1 MKGQEKIP
9 VPLDG
14 SETSE
19 AVLPAVEQLASASC
33 MWCQA

>member
-1 MKGQEKIP
+1 MKGQEKIL

-19 AVLPAVEQLASASC
+19 AVRHATKPIFLVRSTL
-33 MWCQA
+33 

>member
-1 MKGQEKIP
+1 MKEQERIL

-19 AVLPAVEQLASASC
+19 VVYHATKPIFLVRSVL
-33 MWCQA
+33 